1 MLPSA
6 CLCHV
11 WHYAPVG
18 GDRKNAGE
26 MLCSLAAKRTRTLTM
41 HSSVHQS
48 AQRRVLRRLSSGKSS
63 DGHSR
68 AAKGRIRGGSRLTLA
83 CLLPGIRVQPADFRA
98 THSHNMASG
107 QPAFRW
113 RTILELTVIGSVVYF
128 FLGAPGLSDLLA
140 SGPNNV
146 VAAPKTQL
154 LKPNSL
160 VYPSPDLEC
169 AQHNY
174 EVHLF
179 SAKPLVIYIDGFLTS
194 EEADALIELR

>member
-1 MLPSA
+1 MT
-6 CLCHV
+6 
-11 WHYAPVG
+11 
-18 GDRKNAGE
+18 
-26 MLCSLAAKRTRTLTM
+26 LA
-41 HSSVHQS
+41 SFP
-48 AQRRVLRRLSSGKSS
+48 
-63 DGHSR
+63 
-68 AAKGRIRGGSRLTLA
+68 RIRVR
-83 CLLPGIRVQPADFRA
+83 PADFRIA
-98 THSHNMASG
+98 HLHNMASS

-140 SGPNNV
+140 AGSKDV
-146 VAAPKTQL
+146 VAAPNTKL

-160 VYPSPDLEC
+160 VYPDLNLEC

-179 SAKPLVIYIDGFLTS
+179 SAKPLVIYIDGFLTG